1 MSESFDEKLKA
12 AIDGLEPEP
21 GAKERMLDHIRQKAA
36 EQTVE
41 KSGGNTFF
49 KSLFQHK
56 YRRLAFLSVACLIVI
71 VGIWGISRS
80 LRPRAEKTRSEPGER
95 ISEMNSSAEK
105 ESGLTDDPV
114 MTASAT
120 AEPSKTAEPVSSAS
134 LTGADTAEQTTS
146 VPESIQEPSSR
157 DSASRRARTLT
168 ERVELAPE
176 IFTAKQE
183 SGPDENG
190 MYHFTVL
197 RTFRGEL
204 SDSQFVLGPGFT
216 PDREAEYLFFA
227 ELFANVMTDT
237 VFLVIDDYILEK
249 NGALCSLSIS
259 DLKEQSYADILA
271 KMPAIVQAL
280 PPVSEE
286 RIKADY
292 IHSDDIRVIAEEAD
306 TVISATV
313 EAIRRTLEDRVWC
326 RLKDITIL
334 KGMSVSPDDI
344 VVVPVG
350 SVREGETYFF
360 CLSAIEGNGGF
371 IIAAP
376 GSVYLPGSEEGQY
389 LSSLK

>member
-1 MSESFDEKLKA
+1 MIKVCKFFLLLFTLFCLCSCGAQKTEDSTDET
-12 AIDGLEPEP
+12 
-21 GAKERMLDHIRQKAA
+21 ERPV
-36 EQTVE
+36 QTV
-41 KSGGNTFF
+41 SD
-49 KSLFQHK
+49 SS
-56 YRRLAFLSVACLIVI
+56 SVQ
-71 VGIWGISRS
+71 
-80 LRPRAEKTRSEPGER
+80 
-95 ISEMNSSAEK
+95 
-105 ESGLTDDPV
+105 
-114 MTASAT
+114 AT
-120 AEPSKTAEPVSSAS
+120 AAAPESIQESSVV
-134 LTGADTAEQTTS
+134 QVTTS

-168 ERVELAPE
+168 EMAELAPY

-183 SGPDENG
+183 GGPDENG

-259 DLKEQSYADILA
+259 DLKGQSYADILA

-280 PPVSEE
+280 PPVSDEE
-286 RIKADY
+286 RVKADY

-360 CLSAIEGNGGF
+360 CLSAIEGNAGF